1 MITVTCAA
9 VPRAQHYSFQQ
20 KLWLWRRHLPLR
32 RLAYRQSVRCRDLP
46 EPKNAGLN
54 TACTQPG
61 CTGTI
66 VDGYCD
72 LCGSPAGAFPFVPA
86 AASAV
91 GPAPADDGVMA
102 IPAPTLPAPVEEE
115 IPTQRIPRVKMPRP
129 QLSIQE
135 IADPGAAARGEKEL
149 AEDEPNKDYRT
160 RVEGAQLPNDVRE
173 AALREVG
180 KLERTSDEGPES
192 GDIRAWLETI
202 LGLPW
207 STKTTDWIDIQGSRE
222 VEATLQRLIE
232 PAAADPNQ

>member
-1 MITVTCAA
+1 
-9 VPRAQHYSFQQ
+9 
-20 KLWLWRRHLPLR
+20 
-32 RLAYRQSVRCRDLP
+32 
-46 EPKNAGLN
+46 
-54 TACTQPG
+54 
-61 CTGTI
+61 
-66 VDGYCD
+66 
-72 LCGSPAGAFPFVPA
+72 
-86 AASAV
+86 
-91 GPAPADDGVMA
+91 
-102 IPAPTLPAPVEEE
+102 
-115 IPTQRIPRVKMPRP
+115 MPRP

-222 VEATLQRLIE
+222 VEATLRRFIE
-232 PAAADPNQ
+232 PVADIEAGNAAEAGPAVPDGEEADTAEIGPVAADVEEADTA